1 MGGVQITVVFDLDD
15 IMTTWKDREKINEV
29 YKHLGNAF
37 KEVTIIQSNVYSY
50 LGMTFDF
57 SQQRMVRV
65 TMQANVEDLLR
76 EFTVGKISPT
86 PASERLFEI
95 R

>member
-1 MGGVQITVVFDLDD
+1 MVFFVDD
-15 IMTTWKDREKINEV
+15 IMITCKVREKINEV
-29 YKHLGNAF
+29 YKYLVNTF
-37 KEVTIIQSNVYSY
+37 KKVTINESNVYSY

-76 EFTVGKISPT
+76 ESTVGKISAT
-86 PASERLFEI
+86 PANEHLLD
-95 R
+95 